1 MGKAIILQGLDFSK
15 ISIGKV
21 HITNGSPL
29 RLLTGI
35 NGPSDVVGAAN
46 AATYYPL
53 YSPLNTAQRE
63 VSWSIVSGSEYAAI
77 TNGVLSI
84 IEGAYNNVVI
94 IRASSTVDSTIT
106 IDKSVT
112 VTYSEETQGYI
123 TSGLV
128 AHWDAIDK
136 NNDNNPSK
144 WGDLVGGSVAG
155 SELSV
160 FGSDNTNNYAE
171 FDGAHRMSFITDGNI
186 PVTTTKYTIE
196 ICYDK
201 SNATKKECL
210 FVYNTQ
216 ENGVCAAFATWG
228 GNGEYIITGGNTAN
242 QKCFKN
248 VGTYPRTTS
257 VVNQTKCIINGVS
270 QEVSE
275 SQNYLGGPNKFIG
288 GGFDTFF
295 DGKIYS
301 IRIYNRE
308 LSDEEIINNQKYDK
322 LRFGL

>member
-29 RLLTGI
+29 RSLMGI
-35 NGPSDVVGAAN
+35 NGPSKVFGAAN
-46 AATYYPL
+46 AATFYPS
-53 YSPLNTAQRE
+53 YSPLNTSQRD
-63 VSWSIVSGSEYAAI
+63 VTWSIVSGSGYATI

-112 VTYSEETQGYI
+112 VTYSEWQGYI

-144 WGDLVGGSVAG
+144 WGDLVGGIIAG
-155 SELSV
+155 ANVSI
-160 FGSDNTNNYAE
+160 FGNNNDRNYAG
-171 FDGAHRMSFITDGNI
+171 FNGTYRMYFISQEAI
-186 PVTTTKYTIE
+186 PITTTKYTIE

-210 FVYNTQ
+210 FVYSTQ
-216 ENGVCAAFATWG
+216 EKGALAAFATWG
-228 GNGEYIITGGNTAN
+228 DNGEYIITGGNSSN
-242 QKCFKN
+242 QKCFEN
-248 VGTYPRTTS
+248 IGTYPRTTS
-257 VVNQTKCIINGVS
+257 VVNQTKCIINGVP
-270 QEVSE
+270 QEVSG
-275 SQNYLGGPNKFIG
+275 SQNYFGGSNKYIAG
-288 GGFDTFF
+288 GYNTFF
-295 DGKIYS
+295 NGKIYS

-322 LRFGL
+322 FRFGL

>member
-35 NGPSDVVGAAN
+35 NGPSNVVGAAN
-46 AATYYPL
+46 AATFYPS
-53 YSPLNTAQRE
+53 YSPLNTAQRD
-63 VSWSIVSGSEYAAI
+63 VTWSIVSGSGYATI

-144 WGDLVGGSVAG
+144 WGDLVGGIIAG
-155 SELSV
+155 ANVSI
-160 FGSDNTNNYAE
+160 FGDNNDRNYAD
-171 FDGAHRMSFITDGNI
+171 FDGTYRMWFISQEEI

-210 FVYNTQ
+210 FVYSTQ
-216 ENGVCAAFATWG
+216 ENGALAAFATWG
-228 GNGEYIITGGNTAN
+228 DNGEYIITGGNSAN
-242 QKCFKN
+242 QKCFEN

-275 SQNYLGGPNKFIG
+275 SKNYLGGPNKCIG
-288 GGFDTFF
+288 GGYNTYF